1 MDNPKRT
8 TTFLFG
14 YGVGDFG
21 LNIYWN
27 TLSLILV
34 FWYAD
39 VVGLDPQD
47 AGTIFAIGVLWDAI
61 SDPLVASLA
70 ERNKSRFGSYRPFIL
85 FGSFLLGGA
94 FVALFWVP
102 PWQGTALYLHL
113 VIVHILFRTS
123 YTIVAVPYS
132 AMMARITY
140 SSKDRADLS
149 GVRMGFAFLGLFAI
163 SLLWFPLTRYFG
175 GGQEDSATGSLTTAM
190 IGAVIATLALIV
202 CFLSTKENPALGTSM
217 PSTSSFLQNL
227 WSAITKNK
235 ALQVLLALIFINS
248 ASGVSSGIT
257 LAFYIEANS
266 ETFANKEVIFTA
278 LAVLNLITVPL
289 WIFIIRKLD
298 QKISWMLAS
307 IWLILC
313 GVHLAIFGPWVV
325 MGAPVQIVA
334 MGLAGSAYSILIWA
348 IIPDT
353 IEYGQYT
360 YDERAEG
367 ATFGAALFV
376 QKVSQAIMGFLVG
389 LILSGVG
396 YDQDAETQLPQV
408 AERLGLFLGIVP
420 STLIFISIFVMLALP
435 MTRASHKEIVDALS
449 KKEQTNR

>member
-85 FGSFLLGGA
+85 FGSFALGAA

-140 SSKDRADLS
+140 SSQDRADLS

-163 SLLWFPLTRYFG
+163 SLFWFPLTRYFG
-175 GGQEDSATGSLTTAM
+175 GGQEDSAAGSFTTAL
-190 IGAVIATLALIV
+190 IGATIATLALII
-202 CFLSTKENPALGTSM
+202 CFLSTKENSVLGAAK

-227 WSAITKNK
+227 WTAITKNK

-257 LAFYIEANS
+257 LAFYIEANG
-266 ETFANKEVIFTA
+266 EIFANKEIIFTA
-278 LAVLNLITVPL
+278 LAVLNLITVPI
-289 WIFIIRKLD
+289 WVFIIRRLD
-298 QKISWMLAS
+298 QKTSWTLAS
-307 IWLILC
+307 IWLIFC
-313 GVHLAIFGPWVV
+313 GAHLALFGPWVV
-325 MGAPVQIVA
+325 MGVPMQIVA

-353 IEYGQYT
+353 VEYGQFT

-389 LILSGVG
+389 LILSRVG
-396 YDQDAETQLPQV
+396 YDQAAEVQLPQV
-408 AERLGLFLGIVP
+408 ADKLGLFLGVVP
-420 STLIFISIFVMLALP
+420 STLVFLSIFVMLALP
-435 MTRASHKEIVDALS
+435 MTRASHTEIVDTLS
-449 KKEQTNR
+449 KKERTNR